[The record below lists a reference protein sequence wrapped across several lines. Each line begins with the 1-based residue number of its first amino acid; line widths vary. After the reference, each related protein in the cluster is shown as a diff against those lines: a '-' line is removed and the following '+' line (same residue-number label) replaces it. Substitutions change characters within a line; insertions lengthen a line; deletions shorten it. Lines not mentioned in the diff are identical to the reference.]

1 MQCCRLIKETV
12 FMTDNFTESVHNNAA
27 NILILRANETPR
39 LSETVHRNGVFTKC
53 LTHMIHTRAHA
64 HIHTRTHA
72 NTYTCKLLSIESSL
86 RQLVTDYKQQI
97 AQRSYNSKLLIQG
110 WLAQY

>member
-27 NILILRANETPR
+27 NILLLRANETPR

-53 LTHMIHTRAHA
+53 LTHLIHTRAHA
-64 HIHTRTHA
+64 HI
-72 NTYTCKLLSIESSL
+72 YTCKLLSIESSL